1 MLQEL
6 TKGIPGWAQKRA
18 KAHPHLPFWSRI
30 HSALEFIVKFDPD
43 DHEVV
48 ACGTPLNS
56 SAKRAASQL
65 SVVDL
70 TGHVSDSSWSDADD
84 DVVCCDE
91 RGSPLAKK
99 VRRKFSIPTAN
110 RTTVRTKSSSSSSS
124 STAPHSSQLAA
135 TASRAST
142 FADLRATLSPVDK
155 ELVTKKKKK
164 KRQQREF
171 NMAASTSSS
180 SSTAPHSLQPAG
192 TASLSIAALRATL
205 SPLEI
210 VLNLGVDNSSSVR
223 DGSDDFRF
231 TIVSKR

>member
-1 MLQEL
+1 
-6 TKGIPGWAQKRA
+6 
-18 KAHPHLPFWSRI
+18 
-30 HSALEFIVKFDPD
+30 VKFDPD